1 LIEFKIENTTL
12 SYEAFTVLID
22 FFIIKS
28 IILINYTIDKPLQV
42 MRALTKLMNNNNRPN
57 DVIIY
62 KIRTLTYRKYIHT
75 IKLFSRITL
84 KK

>member
-1 LIEFKIENTTL
+1 
-12 SYEAFTVLID
+12 
-22 FFIIKS
+22 
-28 IILINYTIDKPLQV
+28 

>member
-1 LIEFKIENTTL
+1 MIEFKIENTTL

-42 MRALTKLMNNNNRPN
+42 MRALTKLINNNKRPN

-62 KIRTLTYRKYIHT
+62 KIRTLTYRIYIHT
-75 IKLFSRITL
+75 IKLFS
-84 KK
+84 